1 MPYDDPPPIPARP
14 PPPRLPVE
22 QARAGTAARTSVSLV
37 PPRSRTRSAPAA
49 ARPAAATGLSYGVER
64 ATLDNGLRVVL
75 SPDPSSPVVA
85 VAVYYDVGMR
95 SEPEGRTGFAHLFE
109 HLMFQGS
116 ASLGKTEHFTY
127 VQGNGGTLNGSTHV
141 DYTNYFEVM
150 PSSAT
155 ELALFLEA
163 DRMRSVAVTQDNL
176 DNQIAV
182 VQNEIRVNVLN
193 RPYGAFPWLNIPPV
207 LFDDFANSH
216 NGYGDFVDLESS
228 TVQDAKQFFDRY
240 YAPGNAVLTVVG
252 DIDTAQVLGW
262 VKQHFGDIEARSV
275 PERPSFAEPLPQQER
290 RAVAYDQLVPA
301 PAVAMAWRVPDP
313 ADLDTYLPYVVL
325 AEVLTDGDASRL
337 QERMLLED
345 RSATSISGYLGL
357 LGDPL
362 DARDPTPFLLEVH
375 HPQET
380 SLETVVTTVD
390 DELERLATGGLLPGE
405 LDRTV
410 ARMSSRYLRE
420 VDSVLG
426 RATAMSVFEQQR
438 GRAELVNELP
448 DLLRQVTA
456 EAVQAAAATLTPTT
470 RTLLELRPGSEA

>member
-1 MPYDDPPPIPARP
+1 MP
-14 PPPRLPVE
+14 
-22 QARAGTAARTSVSLV
+22 TA
-37 PPRSRTRSAPAA
+37 SRTTSAPRKTAK
-49 ARPAAATGLSYGVER
+49 PAASKGATATVRDVWPSYSVAR
-64 ATLDNGLRVVL
+64 ATLANGLRVVV

-95 SEPEGRTGFAHLFE
+95 SEPKGRTGFAHLFE

-141 DYTNYFEVM
+141 DYTNYYEVM

-193 RPYGAFPWLNIPPV
+193 RPYGGFPWLLIPTV
-207 LFDDFANSH
+207 LFEDFANSH

-228 TVQDAKQFFDRY
+228 TLEDARGFFDRY

-252 DIDTAQVLGW
+252 DVDPVQVLGG
-262 VKQHFGDIEARSV
+262 VEQHFGDIPARAV
-275 PERPSFAEPLPQQER
+275 PVRPSFAEPWPTEQR
-290 RAVAYDQLVPA
+290 RAVEYDALAPA
-301 PAVAMAWRVPDP
+301 PAVAMAWRIPDP
-313 ADLDTYLPYVVL
+313 AELATYLPYVVL
-325 AEVLTDGDASRL
+325 AEVLTDGDSSRL
-337 QERMLLED
+337 QERLLLQD
-345 RSATSISGYLGL
+345 RSATSIGGYLGL

-375 HPQET
+375 HPAET
-380 SLETVVTTVD
+380 SVEVVIDTVTEELARLASAGLSAA
-390 DELERLATGGLLPGE
+390 ELE
-405 LDRTV
+405 RTV
-410 ARMSSRYLRE
+410 ARMTSRYLRE

-426 RATAMSVFEQQR
+426 RATSMAVFEQQR
-438 GRAELVNELP
+438 DRAELVNELP
-448 DLLRQVTA
+448 GLLAQVTVQ
-456 EAVQAAAATLTPTT
+456 AVQAAAATLTPQTCT
-470 RTLLELRPGSEA
+470 VLELRPGKAA

>member
-1 MPYDDPPPIPARP
+1 MPAATRKAPV
-14 PPPRLPVE
+14 PR
-22 QARAGTAARTSVSLV
+22 RA
-37 PPRSRTRSAPAA
+37 SAPLAS
-49 ARPAAATGLSYGVER
+49 PSYAVVRGSL
-64 ATLDNGLRVVL
+64 ANGLRIVV
-75 SPDPSSPVVA
+75 SPDPASPVVA

-116 ASLGKTEHFTY
+116 ANLGKTEHFTY

-141 DYTNYFEVM
+141 DYTNYYEVM

-163 DRMRSVAVTQDNL
+163 DRMRSVAVTQENL

-193 RPYGAFPWLNIPPV
+193 RPYGGFPWLQIPPR
-207 LFDDFANSH
+207 LFADFANSH

-228 TVQDAKQFFDRY
+228 TLADAQGFFERY
-240 YAPGNAVLTVVG
+240 YAPGNAVLSVAG
-252 DIDTAQVLGW
+252 DVDPAQVLAW
-262 VKQHFGDIEARSV
+262 AEQHFGDIPAREV
-275 PERPSFAEPLPQQER
+275 PLRPSFAEPWPTERR
-290 RAVAYDQLVPA
+290 RAVEHDELAPA
-301 PAVAMAWRVPDP
+301 PAVALAWRVPDP
-313 ADLDTYLPYVVL
+313 ANLDGYLPYVVL

-337 QERMLLED
+337 QERMLLQD

-375 HPQET
+375 HPEQT
-380 SLETVVTTVD
+380 PVDVVIATVD
-390 DELERLATGGLLPGE
+390 EELARLATDGMTPGE
-405 LDRTV
+405 LERTV
-410 ARMSSRYLRE
+410 ARMSARYLRE

-426 RATAMSVFEQQR
+426 RATTMAVFEQQR
-438 GRAELVNELP
+438 DRAELVNELP
-448 DLLRQVTA
+448 ALLRAVTA
-456 EAVQAAAATLTPTT
+456 ESVQAAAATLTPQSSTV
-470 RTLLELRPGSEA
+470 LELRPGKAS

>member
-1 MPYDDPPPIPARP
+1 MPPPAK
-14 PPPRLPVE
+14 
-22 QARAGTAARTSVSLV
+22 TAAR
-37 PPRSRTRSAPAA
+37 RAPAKGRA
-49 ARPAAATGLSYGVER
+49 PTSDYRVER
-64 ATLDNGLRVVL
+64 FTLDNGLRVVL

-116 ASLGKTEHFTY
+116 ASLGKTEHFTH

-141 DYTNYFEVM
+141 DYTNYYEVM
-150 PSSAT
+150 PSAAT

-193 RPYGAFPWLNIPPV
+193 RPYGGFPWLLVPPV
-207 LFDDFANSH
+207 LFGDFANSH
-216 NGYGDFVDLESS
+216 NGYGDFIDLESS
-228 TVQDAKQFFDRY
+228 TLEDAQGFFDRY

-252 DIDTAQVLGW
+252 DLDVTQVTAW
-262 VKQHFGDIEARSV
+262 VHQHFGDIPARPV
-275 PERPSFAEPLPQQER
+275 PERPSFAEPLPTEER
-290 RAVAYDQLVPA
+290 RATVHDRLAPA

-313 ADLDTYLPYVVL
+313 QDLTTYLPYVVL

-337 QERMLLED
+337 QERMLLQD
-345 RSATSISGYLGL
+345 RSATHISGYLGL

-362 DARDPTPFLLEVH
+362 DARDPTPLLLEVH
-375 HPQET
+375 HPEQTPVEAV
-380 SLETVVTTVD
+380 LATVD
-390 DELERLATGGLLPGE
+390 EEIERLATGGLPQAE

-410 ARMSSRYLRE
+410 ARMTSRYLRE
-420 VDSVLG
+420 IDSVLG
-426 RATAMSVFEQQR
+426 RATTMAVFEQQR
-438 GRAELVNELP
+438 DRAELVNELP
-448 DLLRQVTA
+448 GLLRQVTA
-456 EAVQAAAATLTPTT
+456 EAVQAAAATLTKDT
-470 RTLLELRPGSEA
+470 RTVLELRPGGAA

>member
-1 MPYDDPPPIPARP
+1 
-14 PPPRLPVE
+14 
-22 QARAGTAARTSVSLV
+22 
-37 PPRSRTRSAPAA
+37 
-49 ARPAAATGLSYGVER
+49 
-64 ATLDNGLRVVL
+64 LRVVV

-95 SEPEGRTGFAHLFE
+95 SEPQGRTGFAHLFE

-141 DYTNYFEVM
+141 DYTNYYEVM

-163 DRMRSVAVTQDNL
+163 DRMRSVAVTQENL

-193 RPYGAFPWLNIPPV
+193 RPYGGFPWLLLPPV
-207 LFDDFANSH
+207 LFDQFANSH
-216 NGYGDFVDLESS
+216 NGYGDFIDLESS
-228 TVQDAKQFFDRY
+228 TLADAQGFFDRY
-240 YAPGNAVLTVVG
+240 YAPGNAVLTIAG
-252 DIDTAQVLGW
+252 DVDVAQVFMW
-262 VKQHFGDIEARSV
+262 VEAHFGDIPARAV
-275 PERPSFAEPLPQQER
+275 PDRPSFGEPVPTGER
-290 RAVAYDQLVPA
+290 RAIEYDALAPA

-313 ADLDTYLPYVVL
+313 ADLQTYLPYVVL

-337 QERMLLED
+337 QERMLLQD

-375 HPQET
+375 HAEDVSPD
-380 SLETVVTTVD
+380 TVLATVD
-390 DELERLATGGLLPGE
+390 QELARLATDGLEAPE

-410 ARMSSRYLRE
+410 ARMTARYLRE

-426 RATAMSVFEQQR
+426 RATTMAVFEQQR
-438 GRAELVNELP
+438 DRAELINELP
-448 DLLRQVTA
+448 GLLRQVTA
-456 EAVQAAAATLTPTT
+456 ASVQAAAATLTPQT
-470 RTLLELRPGSEA
+470 RTVLELRPGKAS